1 MATGPCNWDIE
12 VTTCCDGWDDYD
24 PAVQARALTY
34 ASTVLWAS
42 TGKQYGD
49 CPQVVRPCGRWCND
63 SGLGFFWNDGLFT
76 PWLPYVFN
84 GQWRNCWCGCG
95 DGGGP
100 GCCSCEPSD
109 QIWLPGPVTSITEVI
124 QNGVVVPPDEYRV
137 DDRQWLVR
145 LAGTGSWPQCQ
156 NYNVNAGLGIFEDNT
171 LVVSYTR
178 GEPVPQ
184 ALLDAAATLACEF
197 ARACVGG
204 PCRLPSRVST
214 VARQGVQ
221 LTFTNIDQ
229 LLDRG
234 FTGLPEVDQII
245 RAYNPAGLPRPMRVF
260 SPDWAQQRE
269 QTWP

>member
-1 MATGPCNWDIE
+1 MATGPCSWEITFND
-12 VTTCCDGWDDYD
+12 CCDCWDALD
-24 PAVQARALTY
+24 PGVKQRALTY
-34 ASTVLWAS
+34 ATTVLWAS
-42 TGKQYGD
+42 TGKQYGE

-95 DGGGP
+95 DGAGP
-100 GCCSCEPSD
+100 GCCSCEPAC
-109 QIWLPGPVTSITEVI
+109 QIWLPGPVTSITSVI
-124 QNGVVVPPDEYRV
+124 EDGVLIDPSGYRV
-137 DDRQWLVR
+137 DNRQWLVR
-145 LAGTGSWPQCQ
+145 TTPGECWPQCQ
-156 NYNVNAGLGIFEDNT
+156 DYNLDAGLGLFNPNT

-178 GEPVPQ
+178 GETVPQ
-184 ALLDAAATLACEF
+184 ALLDAAATLACEY
-197 ARACVGG
+197 AKACIGS
-204 PCRLPSRVST
+204 PCRLPARVST

-245 RAYNPAGLPRPMRVF
+245 RAYNPAGLPRPLRIA
-260 SPDWAQQRE
+260 SPDMPQQRE
-269 QTWP
+269 VTWP